1 VCSSSRYLY
10 LPRDVRCRPDRRG
23 CPSRQPLGFAQLA
36 MRCNAATCRETQRPA
51 NRPLHRHCRP
61 TTPARLSE
69 SASPPGEPRSWSRRL
84 RCTVMAAAIGSS
96 RPSHLFSWL
105 DDEPVHS
112 PTSPVTPSIPTP
124 SLAFTSQRTARML
137 NQRLHGAVAQRAPG
151 LVPPAPAPSCLC
163 RCIYSTR
170 CPCAFGSGLPF
181 LRLPARDLIVLPA
194 LPGDT
199 LESTA
204 AP

>member
-1 VCSSSRYLY
+1 MSE
-10 LPRDVRCRPDRRG
+10 RR
-23 CPSRQPLGFAQLA
+23 PLGFAQLA

-69 SASPPGEPRSWSRRL
+69 SASPHGEPWSWSRRL

-112 PTSPVTPSIPTP
+112 PTLPVTPSIPTP
-124 SLAFTSQRTARML
+124 SPAFTSQRTARML
-137 NQRLHGAVAQRAPG
+137 DQRLHGSRGPKGARPR
-151 LVPPAPAPSCLC
+151 PPAPAPSFVSAVV
-163 RCIYSTR
+163 YTR
-170 CPCAFGSGLPF
+170 HDALVPLAAGS
-181 LRLPARDLIVLPA
+181 RSCD
-194 LPGDT
+194 
-199 LESTA
+199 
-204 AP
+204 